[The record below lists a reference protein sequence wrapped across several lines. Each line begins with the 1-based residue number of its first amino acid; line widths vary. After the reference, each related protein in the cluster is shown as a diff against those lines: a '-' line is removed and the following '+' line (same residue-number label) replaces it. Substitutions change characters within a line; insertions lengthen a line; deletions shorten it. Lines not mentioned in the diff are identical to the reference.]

1 MSNHN
6 CDYMIGA
13 ISVLTL
19 HCRVCILL
27 FHNAVEIT
35 NIIYNMDL
43 TKSEM
48 KLQRKKWGMSREK
61 ISVKHIAKCNACKTV
76 SLIMSS

>member
-1 MSNHN
+1 
-6 CDYMIGA
+6 
-13 ISVLTL
+13 
-19 HCRVCILL
+19 
-27 FHNAVEIT
+27 
-35 NIIYNMDL
+35 MDL

-48 KLQRKKWGMSREK
+48 KLQWKKWGMSREK